1 MKMLVLVPKVTG
13 RVMYAMELLL
23 GQLLGLE
30 FDCTVDAEQFNAYE
44 GPKMQYGSQR
54 QGEAPFVK
62 AGWNILA
69 TCSTYLSRI
78 SCDSSTR

>member
-44 GPKMQYGSQR
+44 GPNVH
-54 QGEAPFVK
+54 P
-62 AGWNILA
+62 
-69 TCSTYLSRI
+69 T
-78 SCDSSTR
+78 

>member
-13 RVMYAMELLL
+13 RVIYAMELLL

-30 FDCTVDAEQFNAYE
+30 FELTVDAEQFDAYE

-54 QGEAPFVK
+54 HGDVPFVK
-62 AGWNILA
+62 AVDLLFLYKTRIIRN
-69 TCSTYLSRI
+69 LSQI
-78 SCDSSTR
+78 DS